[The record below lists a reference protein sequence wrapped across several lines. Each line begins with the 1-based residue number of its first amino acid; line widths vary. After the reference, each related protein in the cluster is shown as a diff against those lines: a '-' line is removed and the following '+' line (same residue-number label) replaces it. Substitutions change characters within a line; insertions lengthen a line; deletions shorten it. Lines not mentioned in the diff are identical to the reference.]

1 MRKITSPLNV
11 KNLNLKNRIV
21 LPPMAT
27 AKALEDGSMSEE
39 ILSYYDEK
47 TRDGDLA
54 LVIVEHSFISEEG
67 RANKKQIS
75 VASDDMV
82 EGLKKLS
89 ALLHKNG
96 TLGVMQ
102 INHAG
107 LYAKPNDPFIL
118 PAGPSALPG
127 QNIHVLGEE
136 GIVQIIADFAQA
148 ARRCRDAGFD
158 GVEIHSAHG
167 YLLNQFYSPL
177 INKRTDAYGGSL
189 TNRIRL
195 HMEIIQAVRKAVGS
209 DYPVFLRLGACDYK
223 EGGTTIEDSV
233 YASRIFEKEGVDL
246 LDISGGYC
254 GYVHPTEKSQ
264 GYFREITEELKKAV
278 DIPVLL
284 TGGITDLDAADA
296 ILEKNQTDLI
306 GIGRAI
312 YKDSHWLHEALEK
325 LKK

>member
-1 MRKITSPLNV
+1 MKV

-27 AKALEDGSMSEE
+27 AKALDDGSMSEE

-47 TRDGDLA
+47 TKDEDLA

-67 RANKKQIS
+67 RANKKQMS
-75 VASDDMV
+75 VASDAMV

-107 LYAKPNDPFIL
+107 LYAKPGDPSLL
-118 PAGPSALPG
+118 PAGPSSQPG
-127 QNIHVLGEE
+127 QSIRVLKKEDLD
-136 GIVQIIADFAQA
+136 QIMKDFAEA
-148 ARRCRDAGFD
+148 ARRCQEAGFD

-177 INKRTDAYGGSL
+177 INKREDDYGGSL
-189 TNRIRL
+189 ENRIRL
-195 HMEIIQAVRKAVGS
+195 HVDIIRAVRKAVGR
-209 DYPVFLRLGACDYK
+209 DYPIFLRLGACDYQ

-233 YASRIFEKEGVDL
+233 YASKVFQKEGVDL

-264 GYFREITEELKKAV
+264 GYFCEITEALKKAV
-278 DIPVLL
+278 EIPVLL
-284 TGGITDLDAADA
+284 TGGITDLEAADA

-312 YKDSHWLHEALEK
+312 YKDSSWLHEALGK
-325 LKK
+325 LKR